1 MRKLLLFILGSLTLL
16 VVIGVTTMLLMM
28 HFSPL
33 CGEEVVMEK
42 PSPDGHYVAVLMTRN
57 CGATTPYVAHI
68 NLRLASKQLRPDF
81 FFGTIADGQIWWSSK
96 YGGDRFCWSGPRRL
110 EIGYPEEK
118 STLNREPW
126 RDVTIGSDYR
136 NPECH

>member
-1 MRKLLLFILGSLTLL
+1 MRKLLLLILGSVALL
-16 VVIGVTTMLLMM
+16 VIGGATTILLML

-42 PSPDGHYVAVLMTRN
+42 PSPDGHYVAVLMSRN

-68 NLRLASKQLRPDF
+68 NLRLASSPFQSDSH
-81 FFGTIADGQIWWSSK
+81 GVINEGAIWWGSK

-110 EIGYPEEK
+110 EIGYPWEENN
-118 STLNREPW
+118 LNREPW